1 MQAFYIVNKIFLPSL
16 PVMVNDGVI
25 VMEEQ
30 TVCIDDPGSRVDA
43 TLWATTALT
52 HFPLLLGALL
62 PCSN

>member
-1 MQAFYIVNKIFLPSL
+1 
-16 PVMVNDGVI
+16 MVNDGVI

-62 PCSN
+62 PRSN